1 MRSERNFSSPFVVT
15 VPHQSFTDLIRRPPS
30 PESPQPSRTFQ
41 PEAPLL
47 SFQPQED
54 PPLQRVGLV
63 EYIKGYNRKRK
74 DIRLNVWCPSTRPH
88 DGALP
93 SPAIIRFTIRDV
105 LAVFLTLGYSVPDST
120 IIVEEATAFGTNE
133 KVGQQ
138 YPRLWHNCSNQ

>member
-63 EYIKGYNRKRK
+63 EYIKEYNKNHPGV
-74 DIRLNVWCPSTRPH
+74 RLHVWSSSPRPH
-88 DGALP
+88 GGDLP
-93 SPAIIRFTIRDV
+93 SPATIRFTIRDV
-105 LAVFLTLGYSVPDST
+105 VVVYLTLGYTVPDAT
-120 IIVEEATAFGTNE
+120 VIVEGVTTFGPRE
-133 KVGQQ
+133 KV
-138 YPRLWHNCSNQ
+138 RE